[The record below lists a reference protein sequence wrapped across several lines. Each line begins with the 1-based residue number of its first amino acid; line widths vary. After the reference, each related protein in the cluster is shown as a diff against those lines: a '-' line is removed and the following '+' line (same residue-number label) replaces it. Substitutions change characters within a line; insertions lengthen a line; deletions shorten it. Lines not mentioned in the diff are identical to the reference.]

1 LDKTNRGQSAKKKK
15 KTPIQKLRFQVSHE
29 ARRQNELLK
38 EVREKNPAWLYKRWD
53 SYLYEHGTKRENLF
67 RRTTSSMNTAQ
78 LKEYRALLYSF
89 EEDMKFEEEIERQYS
104 EHFQESDISFLRR
117 IEDLAYDMYFK
128 YFPPSEKEAR
138 SFVST
143 VKSSIQ
149 ARLNDR
155 EYMQGKDHADIMKEF
170 YDDLKRAG
178 NIKDPKTG
186 DTTKFRDMFTVRE
199 VIYNGNK
206 EIKRYL

>member
-1 LDKTNRGQSAKKKK
+1 MKTNPTKKKK

-29 ARRQNELLK
+29 ANRQNQLLR
-38 EVREKNPAWLYKRWD
+38 EIREKNPAWLYRRWD

-89 EEDMKFEEEIERQYS
+89 EEDMRFEEEIERQYS

-117 IEDLAYDMYFK
+117 VEDLAYDNYFK
-128 YFPPSEKEAR
+128 YFPPSEKEAKN
-138 SFVST
+138 FANT
-143 VKSSIQ
+143 VKSSVQ

-155 EYMQGKDHADIMKEF
+155 DYMQGKDHADIIKEL
-170 YDDLKRAG
+170 YDALKAAG
-178 NIKDPKTG
+178 DIKDPKQG
-186 DTTKFRDMFTVRE
+186 DSTKFRDIFTVRE
-199 VIYNGNK
+199 MVYNGNR
-206 EIKRYL
+206 EIKRFL